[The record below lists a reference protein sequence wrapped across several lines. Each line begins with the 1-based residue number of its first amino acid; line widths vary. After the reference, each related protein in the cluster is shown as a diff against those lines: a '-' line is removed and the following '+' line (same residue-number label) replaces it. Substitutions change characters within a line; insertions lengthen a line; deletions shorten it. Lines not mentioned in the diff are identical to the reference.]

1 MQIAKTF
8 DKTTLCKIGTAFMI
22 SLGAGSGTGFIA
34 FSAEMILFLSTKGL
48 DPIDWYIVAGAFWLP
63 FSSAI
68 VASFYQW
75 KKGQPAELVG
85 KE

>member
-1 MQIAKTF
+1 MQIRKTF
-8 DKTTLCKIGTAFMI
+8 DEITKCKIANAFLI
-22 SLGAGSGTGFIA
+22 SLKAASGMGFIA
-34 FSAEMILFLSTKGL
+34 FSAEFVTFLTTKGSN
-48 DPIDWYIVAGAFWLP
+48 PIDWFIISLAFWLP

>member
-8 DKTTLCKIGTAFMI
+8 DKTTLCKIGTAFLI
-22 SLGAGSGTGFIA
+22 SLGAGAGMGFIA
-34 FSAEMILFLSTKGL
+34 FSAELMFFINSKGADL
-48 DPIDWYIVAGAFWLP
+48 IDWYLVAGAFWLP

-75 KKGQPAELVG
+75 KKGQPPEIVG